1 MPHVNGIMAY
11 PAEAS
16 AGDFTENAADNRQR
30 WALKYGDK
38 VYGPYSFEAM
48 KSYVAEGRVAE
59 HSLLAPEGTPAG
71 ASMWRYAIDIPLF
84 APLFAAPEE
93 PSPAEEHDALA
104 NDEVAEQ
111 PADDTAATDLTASVT
126 QADETD
132 EPRVSYGPGKGQ
144 MERRRQPETAN
155 FIIVMDIKAR
165 FAGPLEQA
173 IMSLGAAYKL
183 APNVWCVNTDA
194 TAAGL
199 LNDLSQ
205 HIGRTD
211 SMFIADTTRDRTAW
225 SSMGPE
231 VDAKIRRVWRR
242 TY

>member
-1 MPHVNGIMAY
+1 MTQEL
-11 PAEAS
+11 AE
-16 AGDFTENAADNRQR
+16 R
-30 WALKYGDK
+30 
-38 VYGPYSFEAM
+38 
-48 KSYVAEGRVAE
+48 
-59 HSLLAPEGTPAG
+59 
-71 ASMWRYAIDIPLF
+71 
-84 APLFAAPEE
+84 
-93 PSPAEEHDALA
+93 
-104 NDEVAEQ
+104 Q
-111 PADDTAATDLTASVT
+111 PASPGSGGQRPA
-126 QADETD
+126 
-132 EPRVSYGPGKGQ
+132 YGPGKGQ
-144 MERRRQPETAN
+144 IDRRRQPDTAN

-173 IMSLGAAYKL
+173 IMSLGPAYKL

-205 HIGRTD
+205 YIGRTD